1 MTKSERVVPKG
12 TFRRRW
18 KRRHPIALD
27 RAPGVLARL
36 RFLTEIAQHRV
47 DAALQ
52 RNIARTDRL
61 LHSSP
66 FSIRAQSLEL
76 FVRIKHKRRPGKPPR
91 HARAIRMQPYD
102 VKSLSRKTEREMR
115 IIRVLADVGIP

>member
-1 MTKSERVVPKG
+1 MTKSVRLVPKG

-47 DAALQ
+47 DAAVQ

-91 HARAIRMQPYD
+91 HARAVRMHSD
-102 VKSLSRKTEREMR
+102 SSRVEIGRAH
-115 IIRVLADVGIP
+115 V